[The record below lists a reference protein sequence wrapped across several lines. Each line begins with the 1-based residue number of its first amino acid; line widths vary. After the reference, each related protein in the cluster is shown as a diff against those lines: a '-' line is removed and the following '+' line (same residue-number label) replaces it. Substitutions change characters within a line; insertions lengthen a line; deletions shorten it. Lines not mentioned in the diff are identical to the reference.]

1 MPYGITV
8 YRKYNVGMMITKG
21 KQRKEEYASAG
32 NSYSAYQISPPCS
45 LWVPGLENV
54 EFTVFPYE
62 KTENTAQKTYT
73 KWFDYDKMKKGFEIR
88 TRKAGDYIIVDDE
101 GHHKKLKQV
110 FTGDKIPAQQRA
122 GLWLIAHESLVHAI
136 IGYRSGCGALVTPQ
150 TGKVL
155 KITFYGGK
163 QNGFFKKI

>member
-62 KTENTAQKTYT
+62 KTENIPQKTYT
-73 KWFDYDKMKKGFEIR
+73 KWFDYDKI
-88 TRKAGDYIIVDDE
+88 TRSIVFRVREKGDYLTINKEMDR
-101 GHHKKLKQV
+101 KSLKDY
-110 FTGDKIPAQQRA
+110 FINEKIPKEERKSFYVLAE
-122 GLWLIAHESLVHAI
+122 GSHILWVP
-136 IGYRSGCGALVTPQ
+136 GYRISEYY
-150 TGKVL
+150 KVSENTL
-155 KITFYGGK
+155 HVLQVRVVNRDHT
-163 QNGFFKKI
+163 